1 MRLSIVTFVALLTWN
16 KATNAFSPLLQ
27 PTAAFTVRSIADA
40 ADVVRQETTLSM
52 VNGDASEV
60 CMRVCVCV
68 CVFVCE
74 YSRIHFR

>member
-1 MRLSIVTFVALLTWN
+1 
-16 KATNAFSPLLQ
+16 
-27 PTAAFTVRSIADA
+27 
-40 ADVVRQETTLSM
+40 M

-68 CVFVCE
+68 CE